1 MVVLLKLYIH
11 IMLRAPPGNLM
22 IERMR
27 GIFRRESPL
36 QDAIF
41 ELRIFEGFLKV
52 FEGSREVFLRVSEWF
67 LKGFP
72 VYFKP

>member
-1 MVVLLKLYIH
+1 
-11 IMLRAPPGNLM
+11 M

-27 GIFRRESPL
+27 GIFWRESPL